1 MTYIRSA
8 VALLVL
14 VAALVLA
21 VGKLVPDAPDEQRR
35 SFVPNWTG
43 ARESNPA
50 GMTILRLAG
59 TPKERGQ
66 AHGERLKE
74 RIVAWYE
81 RVRPPEGEEALF
93 VQTLG
98 PRAAAALTPELRAE
112 LEGIAAGS
120 GLSFEQIWYLNLRF
134 DLQGFK
140 RRGFSEAAAVRAPGE
155 VLRRFARSDL
165 DDHPQELVIFVHLVA
180 QPLVL
185 VGLPG
190 MAGGFAGT
198 RGPRAAALR
207 PVQEA
212 PTPAMTGLAW
222 PVLLRLLLE
231 RDGHELAAPATIDA
245 SVPLTDGATG
255 TLDISPRGATWHAVE
270 GGFAVAHPEPLSAEP
285 PMDDERLRTRSI
297 RAQRLFSERPPDHLV
312 TVRLRSTAEGV
323 HVTIHR
329 DGVRFRQ
336 VIRFAD

>member
-14 VAALVLA
+14 VAALALA
-21 VGKLVPDAPDEQRR
+21 VSKLVPEAPEEQRP

-43 ARESNPA
+43 GRESNPP

-81 RVRPPEGEEALF
+81 RVRPPAGEEALF

-98 PRAAAALTPELRAE
+98 PRAAAALTPDLRAE

-120 GLSFEQIWYLNLRF
+120 GLSFEQVWYLNLRF
-134 DLQGFK
+134 DLAAFK
-140 RRGFSEAAAVRAPGE
+140 QRGFSGAAAVGAPGA
-155 VLRRFARSDL
+155 VIRRFEKSDL
-165 DDHPQELVIFVHLVA
+165 AGQPHELVAFIHLVE

-190 MAGGFAGT
+190 MAGGFLGV
-198 RGPRAAALR
+198 RGRRAATLR

-212 PTPAMTGLAW
+212 PTPALTGLAW

-231 RDGHELAAPATIDA
+231 RGGHELPAPATIDA
-245 SVPLTDGATG
+245 SIPLTDSETG

-270 GGFAVAHPEPLSAEP
+270 GDFAVAHPEPLSAEP
-285 PMDDERLRTRSI
+285 PMDAERMRTRSI

-312 TVRLRSTAEGV
+312 TVRLRSTPEGV